1 MNSRQRRL
9 DNRYYK
15 HRITVIAE
23 TYTQYIEM
31 WDWLAARYG
40 KKIYKCG
47 WRHMGWRYVDGVS
60 DKIRVEWQFAN
71 EKRALAFALAWAGD

>member
-1 MNSRQRRL
+1 
-9 DNRYYK
+9 
-15 HRITVIAE
+15 
-23 TYTQYIEM
+23 M